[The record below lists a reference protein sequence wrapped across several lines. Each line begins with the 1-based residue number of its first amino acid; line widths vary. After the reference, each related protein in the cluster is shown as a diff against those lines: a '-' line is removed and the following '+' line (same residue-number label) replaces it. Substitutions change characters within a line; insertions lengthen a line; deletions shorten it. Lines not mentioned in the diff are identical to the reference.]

1 MSDQFTDLEKSV
13 LEQFISGSDID
24 SKRLRL
30 QLAVLRVES
39 REYTD
44 VGFKTFFSLPSYV
57 PALSEDF
64 DENQANVYADHPQ
77 APAGAGF
84 LLQTE
89 NGRIKILDGHVF
101 VGNWPAE
108 ESEFRVLK
116 LNYCLTNPKV
126 EAV

>member
-1 MSDQFTDLEKSV
+1 MLDQFTKLEQAV
-13 LEQFISGSDID
+13 LEQFMSGDD
-24 SKRLRL
+24 LDVRRLRV
-30 QLAVLRVES
+30 QLAMLRIES

-44 VGFKTFFSLPSYV
+44 VGFKTTFSLPSHV

-77 APAGAGF
+77 VPAGAGF
-84 LLQTE
+84 LLHTE
-89 NGRIKILDGHVF
+89 YGRIKSLDGHVF
-101 VGNWPAE
+101 LGNWPAN

-116 LNYCLTNPKV
+116 LNYSLTNPKL